1 MILVSASSTART
13 TARHSGSENPSFAA
27 SSPKAFRTTHSI
39 AGSLRNSILSSKLPR
54 LTRALSSGQR
64 NRIPRLVSEQSPLA
78 DFLAKRQPTM
88 IHGIPPAA
96 TCELP
101 RRPGA
106 LQDFNGIGIESGFP
120 YAHETV
126 EEHSRRL
133 VPKSKKL
140 ADEPVSRILCRRQT
154 GNRLACAAIIPLV
167 PVSLP
172 GSSSLPE
179 GSHSRWL
186 APPRMERVHFH
197 ERSLIEP
204 GRLSPPIWPCTTRG
218 FPCPRCHHR
227 SGGLLPHL
235 FTLAKRCEHFEDV
248 SQVSLC
254 DATALH
260 SAGGLFS
267 VALSVALGVAQALTC
282 APHCA
287 PWRYQARCPV
297 KSSANHLAFAKN
309 DAREMTSVPQDDVRT
324 FLPPS

>member
-64 NRIPRLVSEQSPLA
+64 NRI
-78 DFLAKRQPTM
+78 
-88 IHGIPPAA
+88 
-96 TCELP
+96 
-101 RRPGA
+101 
-106 LQDFNGIGIESGFP
+106 
-120 YAHETV
+120 
-126 EEHSRRL
+126 
-133 VPKSKKL
+133 
-140 ADEPVSRILCRRQT
+140 LCRTQT

-186 APPRMERVHFH
+186 APPQKERVHFH

-235 FTLAKRCEHFEDV
+235 FTLAKRREHVE
-248 SQVSLC
+248 
-254 DATALH
+254 
-260 SAGGLFS
+260 AGL
-267 VALSVALGVAQALTC
+267 
-282 APHCA
+282 
-287 PWRYQARCPV
+287 
-297 KSSANHLAFAKN
+297 
-309 DAREMTSVPQDDVRT
+309 
-324 FLPPS
+324 